1 MVIRDKQSLSCK
13 LFHLHS
19 ILCSTLKQSL
29 LFGQKV
35 ATQMCFVTVII
46 KYHLVVGDSS

>member
-1 MVIRDKQSLSCK
+1 MLIKDKYSLSCK
-13 LFHLHS
+13 LLCFHS

-35 ATQMCFVTVII
+35 ATQMCFVIVII